1 MNRPCF
7 GGVKLVWLAETTGRQ
22 EQNNMKASIQFLRQ
36 LGGTVLL
43 GLAAFGSPY
52 NLRAENWGHW
62 RGPEFNGST
71 TETGLPE
78 TWSKTEGV
86 AWVTPLPG
94 YSGATPVVWGDSVFV
109 SSPDKERNLTL
120 MCLDRKDGK
129 VRWQKIVSAGDREKG
144 RNNMASPSP
153 VTDGKS
159 VFVIYGT
166 GDLAAFDY
174 AGHELWKRNLAKEY
188 GRFSINWIYGASP
201 LLYNGKLYVEVLQRN
216 PVPPGY
222 TSAIDGRP
230 DRESFLLCLDPKTGR
245 NIWRHIRPT
254 DALDE
259 SQESYASPIPCAGKS
274 GPEII
279 MVGGDCTTAND
290 AKTGDELWRCGGLN
304 AHNNS
309 TFRMVPSPVVAD
321 GMIIACAPKREPVF
335 GIRDGGKGL
344 VTDTRIAWSFQE
356 FPSDCVTPL
365 YYKGKLFVLDGDK
378 QMMTCLDPKTG
389 AKKWDGSM
397 GTREIFRSS
406 PTGAD
411 GKIYCIS
418 ERGTVVVLSA
428 GDEFKI
434 LATIPMGEEPVRASI
449 AAADGHLFIRTA
461 QNLYCIGKK

>member
-1 MNRPCF
+1 
-7 GGVKLVWLAETTGRQ
+7 
-22 EQNNMKASIQFLRQ
+22 
-36 LGGTVLL
+36 
-43 GLAAFGSPY
+43 
-52 NLRAENWGHW
+52 
-62 RGPEFNGST
+62 
-71 TETGLPE
+71 
-78 TWSKTEGV
+78 
-86 AWVTPLPG
+86 
-94 YSGATPVVWGDSVFV
+94 
-109 SSPDKERNLTL
+109 
-120 MCLDRKDGK
+120 
-129 VRWQKIVSAGDREKG
+129 
-144 RNNMASPSP
+144 
-153 VTDGKS
+153 
-159 VFVIYGT
+159 VIYGT

-230 DRESFLLCLDPKTGR
+230 ERESFLLCLDPKTGR

-290 AKTGDELWRCGGLN
+290 ANTGDELWRCGGLN

-389 AKKWDGSM
+389 TKKWDGSM